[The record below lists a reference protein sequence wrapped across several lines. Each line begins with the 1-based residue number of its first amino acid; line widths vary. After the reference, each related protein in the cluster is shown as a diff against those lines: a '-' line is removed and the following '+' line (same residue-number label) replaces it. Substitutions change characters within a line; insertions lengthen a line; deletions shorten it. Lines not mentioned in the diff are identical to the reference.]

1 MGSTATIVIYI
12 VFLVGLFYFMII
24 KPQKKEKKRTEEM
37 YSSMAIGDYVVTTS
51 GMYGQLVD
59 ITSDMVI
66 VEFGSKH
73 CRIPMLKSAIA
84 RIEKADALTKGVAGT
99 EGGDGSAVA
108 KEAQKDIPTGETK

>member
-1 MGSTATIVIYI
+1 MSGATVIIYV
-12 VFLVGLFYFMII
+12 VFLIGLFYFMII
-24 KPQKKEKKRTEEM
+24 RPQSKEKKRAQEM

-59 ITSDMVI
+59 ITNDMVI

-84 RIEKADALTKGVAGT
+84 RIEKADALTKGTSGT
-99 EGGDGSAVA
+99 EGGDEGKVA
-108 KEAQKDIPTGETK
+108 KEAQKEITTGETK

>member
-1 MGSTATIVIYI
+1 MGTATIVIYVI
-12 VFLVGLFYFMII
+12 FLIGLFYFMII
-24 KPQKKEKKRTEEM
+24 RPQKKEKKRAEDM
-37 YSSMAIGDYVVTTS
+37 YASMAIGDYVVTTS

-59 ITSDMVI
+59 ITNDMVI

-99 EGGDGSAVA
+99 DAGDGSAVA
-108 KEAQKDIPTGETK
+108 KEASKDIPTGEAK